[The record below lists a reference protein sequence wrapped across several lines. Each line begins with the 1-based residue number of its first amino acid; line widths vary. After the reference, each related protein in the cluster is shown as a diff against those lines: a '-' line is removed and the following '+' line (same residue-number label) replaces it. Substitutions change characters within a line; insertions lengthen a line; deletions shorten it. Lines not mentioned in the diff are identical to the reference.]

1 MVTELDV
8 HGPLT
13 QLRHA
18 VGEVVDHR
26 NGAAFLL
33 HLEEGLIFTLQ
44 HQDISHSAEWYSQVN
59 DFRLRHVIGNIS
71 DVDHFTGSNLD
82 SILLHLETFGVL
94 VVVVEGDHVGPV
106 NSIGE
111 TVGTVQTKLHL
122 YIIYILYIYIY
133 IHIFQTPPGQ
143 SPAHPRLSPL
153 FLKQNVVTR
162 YHHTVRDIILL
173 GNKIIK
179 HNSYINLMNSFPLK
193 NKRFKR

>member
-71 DVDHFTGSNLD
+71 DVDHFTRRNLN

-122 YIIYILYIYIY
+122 YIIYILYIYKY
-133 IHIFQTPPGQ
+133 ISISTWSEPSPPAPE
-143 SPAHPRLSPL
+143 SIVPETERRH
-153 FLKQNVVTR
+153 
-162 YHHTVRDIILL
+162 
-173 GNKIIK
+173 
-179 HNSYINLMNSFPLK
+179 
-193 NKRFKR
+193 